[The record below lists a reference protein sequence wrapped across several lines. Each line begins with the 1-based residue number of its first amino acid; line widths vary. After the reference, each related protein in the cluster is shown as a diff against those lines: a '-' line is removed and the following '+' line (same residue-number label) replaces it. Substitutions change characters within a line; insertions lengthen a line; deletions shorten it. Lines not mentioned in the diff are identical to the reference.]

1 MSLGQSLKNYAS
13 TRRVYG
19 ANRSSRLAFWFAL
32 VLIPFGVWGFWLHNL
47 GNSALPQWLRI
58 VLAVAAPLIWFVNSI
73 LLQEPAASSVADDY
87 SHVIADLENIEK
99 QLDRLQVFLKKE
111 RQKVGESEATL
122 RRLADEKDQLEPV
135 VLTQRETVNAILA
148 AHSKTTTSVK
158 WKERAFGFFSGVFAS
173 LVAAVVFEYLRN

>member
-13 TRRVYG
+13 TRRIYG

-99 QLDRLQVFLKKE
+99 PRGGHGYDNALTSMRAVFIAHGEAFKKGYVAEPFENIHVYNLMCKILGLKPAKNDGDFE
-111 RQKVGESEATL
+111 KVKGML
-122 RRLADEKDQLEPV
+122 K
-135 VLTQRETVNAILA
+135 N
-148 AHSKTTTSVK
+148 
-158 WKERAFGFFSGVFAS
+158 
-173 LVAAVVFEYLRN
+173 